1 MLHLLFPQTSRV
13 SAKVNTPKRLLF
25 TILDERTPIG
35 SIPATTYVEFTSIVI
50 SFVLPRLIL
59 GKEKEERVGPID
71 L

>member
-1 MLHLLFPQTSRV
+1 M
-13 SAKVNTPKRLLF
+13 NTPKLLLL

-35 SIPATTYVEFTSIVI
+35 SIPAITYVEFTSIVI

>member
-1 MLHLLFPQTSRV
+1 M
-13 SAKVNTPKRLLF
+13 NTPKRLLF
-25 TILDERTPIG
+25 TILDEKTPIG